1 MILSKMSTRF
11 MIAVSALALILGS
24 TIGFSTYFIAK
35 EELIKS
41 GRMDMRHLVETAV
54 STITYLNNE
63 VESGRITLEKAQ
75 EQARD
80 IILGPEIPENQGQV
94 RDFTKSAFV
103 YKENSYIFAVK
114 TNLEEVL
121 SPYLPIQEGDPAYEL
136 SQKVNSQLV
145 NIAKLPDASDRFSTF
160 QWANSGEEPKEQVA
174 FMAYFE
180 PWDWNIGIG
189 AYTDELYEGLFW
201 LKWMTVTI
209 TIVMTIFTLLFFYFL
224 TRGQFSLMQRLA
236 EGSTLIAN
244 GNLQVEKFPESN
256 DELGQLSKSY
266 NRMADNLKNLI
277 HYLQN
282 TSSGLV
288 SSASNLSSISN
299 QTFSSTDELNI
310 AINEIAKGV
319 VTQTEKIE
327 QLNKNLESLN
337 ASIER
342 MNQHNQEIIKITN
355 DTKAV
360 TDNGIHIVKDLKE
373 SNEISIKAV
382 TEINNGI
389 TDLHQKVQNISS
401 FTEIIKALTAQTN
414 LLALNASIEAARAG
428 EHGKGFAVVA
438 DEVRKLAEESNH
450 ATLQIEERI
459 AEIEHNTEMTM
470 KATAHTSTASQQ
482 LNQNVLDVEKD
493 FSLISQAVLHTVDS
507 MKQLSAEI
515 DQTSHQS
522 EGILTAIQS
531 ISAISEQTS
540 ASIEEIS
547 ASMNEQLT
555 VTKEESNIAANLSET
570 SISLDKLI
578 QSYKL

>member
-41 GRMDMRHLVETAV
+41 GRMDMQHLVETAV
-54 STITYLNNE
+54 STLTYLNNE

-94 RDFTKSAFV
+94 RDFKKSSFV
-103 YKENSYIFAVK
+103 YKDNSYIFAVK
-114 TNLEEVL
+114 TNLEEAL
-121 SPYLPIQEGDPAYEL
+121 SPYLPIQKGDPTYEL

-145 NIAKLPDASDRFSTF
+145 NIAKSPDANDRFSTF
-160 QWANSGEEPKEQVA
+160 QWANSGEESKEQVA
-174 FMAYFE
+174 FMSYFE

-189 AYTDELYEGLFW
+189 AYTDELYQGLFW
-201 LKWMTVTI
+201 LKWMTVTV
-209 TIVMTIFTLLFFYFL
+209 TIVMTIVTLLFFYFL

-236 EGSTLIAN
+236 EGSTLIAD
-244 GNLQVEKFPESN
+244 GNLRVEKFPESN

-288 SSASNLSSISN
+288 SSASNLSSISD
-299 QTFSSTDELNI
+299 QTLSSTDELNI
-310 AINEIAKGV
+310 AINEIAKGA
-319 VTQTEKIE
+319 VTQTEEIE

-342 MNQHNQEIIKITN
+342 MNQHNQEIVKITN

-373 SNEISIKAV
+373 SNELSIKAV
-382 TEINNGI
+382 TEINSGI

-438 DEVRKLAEESNH
+438 EEVRKLAEESNH

-493 FSLISQAVLHTVDS
+493 FALISQAVLHTVGS

-522 EGILTAIQS
+522 EGILIAIQS
-531 ISAISEQTS
+531 ISAVSEQTS

-555 VTKEESNIAANLSET
+555 VTKEESNIATNLSET